1 MLHLVRDFDWGG
13 GKAVDLLFL
22 RMRQHVPGIPGRPD
36 SLFLDIL
43 VVALWFD
50 RGPLVRGR
58 YSFVGEHSK
67 NSIVLVEGDLVPFGR
82 RIVCSHSRMGGLV
95 GCLGMGFA
103 GH

>member
-1 MLHLVRDFDWGG
+1 MLTLVLDFDWGV
-13 GKAVDLLFL
+13 GKAVALLFL
-22 RMRQHVPGIPGRPD
+22 RTRQHIPGIPGRPD

-67 NSIVLVEGDLVPFGR
+67 NSIVLVEGNLVPFGR
-82 RIVCSHSRMGGLV
+82 RIIGSHSRMGGLV
-95 GCLGMGFA
+95 CCLG
-103 GH
+103 